1 MREFAKFMGLKG
13 VKYPK
18 LPVTKAQLSDLEKL
32 VEEYSVKARAAAD
45 KAAVTKRANDEIR
58 YAERNARWAKERE
71 EREKLEAELRENA
84 PAVAQRWID
93 GESISTGTFGRF
105 IPETLLR
112 VKGDDVETSRGA
124 IFPVEHARRGLALV
138 KATMARGEEWKS
150 NGHTCKLGYY
160 QIDRISADGTVYAG
174 CHVVPFSSIA
184 AIEDKLTAPGVEG
197 AEIEGE

>member
-1 MREFAKFMGLKG
+1 

-18 LPVTKAQLSDLEKL
+18 LPVIKAQLADLENL

-45 KAAVTKRANDEIR
+45 KAYATRQANDAIR

-71 EREKLEAELRENA
+71 EREKLEAELRVNA

-93 GESISTGTFGRF
+93 GESINVRDFGHY

-112 VKGDDVETSRGA
+112 VKGDEVETSRGA
-124 IFPVEHARRGLALV
+124 IFPVAHARRGLALV
-138 KATMARGEEWKS
+138 KATMARGEEWKA

-174 CHVVPFSSIA
+174 CHVVPFASIA
-184 AIEDKLTAPGVEG
+184 AIEDKLTAPEVEG
-197 AEIEGE
+197 AENGRE